1 MSNSQNTSDYKS
13 EIQVAISTLVASL
26 GFFKA
31 QELTDFIHIL
41 KSSTIIN
48 TISIS
53 NLFDKVGVAY
63 IILPFVGILL
73 YFAYLICVG
82 FSLFCVFKQRP
93 AKQHQQSIL
102 YAVICYFCLQFL
114 LITVTFAEKPTDNS
128 KATKSVVI
136 QMDSLYIHIPYD
148 SITTKKK

>member
-53 NLFDKVGVAY
+53 KY
-63 IILPFVGILL
+63 
-73 YFAYLICVG
+73 
-82 FSLFCVFKQRP
+82 
-93 AKQHQQSIL
+93 
-102 YAVICYFCLQFL
+102 
-114 LITVTFAEKPTDNS
+114 E
-128 KATKSVVI
+128 
-136 QMDSLYIHIPYD
+136 
-148 SITTKKK
+148 